1 MKVFSKVLDVIE
13 KILTVLI
20 AIVFAVMLV
29 SIVYL
34 VVMRYLF
41 HHAPSWC
48 EELARFGFLY
58 LVFLTCPIAIRKSM
72 HLQVDFISSKY
83 PPKVHHVVSILSN
96 IVGIGVM
103 CFLFYQAGKLAME
116 VTTLSGAMQL
126 PYKYLYGI
134 MPVGCFFMVL
144 YSFEI
149 IFNDIRALF
158 GHGESEEVAK

>member
-1 MKVFSKVLDVIE
+1 MKTYSKILDIIE

-34 VVMRYLF
+34 VFMRYLF

-58 LVFLTCPIAIRKSM
+58 LVFLTCPIAIRKGS
-72 HLQVDFISSKY
+72 HLQVDFISSNY
-83 PPKVHHVVSILSN
+83 PPTVHHIVSILSN
-96 IVGIGVM
+96 LVTIAVLG
-103 CFLFYQAGKLAME
+103 FLFYQAGKLAME

-144 YSFEI
+144 YSVEI
-149 IFNDIRALF
+149 IVRDILALA
-158 GHGESEEVAK
+158 GRGNSEEVAK